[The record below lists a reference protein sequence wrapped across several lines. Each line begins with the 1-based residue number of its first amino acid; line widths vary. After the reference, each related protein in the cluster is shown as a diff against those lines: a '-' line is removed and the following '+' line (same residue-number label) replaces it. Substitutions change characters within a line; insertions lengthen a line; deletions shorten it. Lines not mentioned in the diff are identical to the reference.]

1 MKSISRCIHLFLH
14 TVFILLASQAS
25 AAWELPVTEI
35 STTSTVNNDPDVA
48 MALNSTNEG
57 LATWTFT
64 STNLLIQA
72 SKYDGSTW
80 SAPVTISVAGQDA
93 DQSKVGMDSTGK
105 GHAVWRRSDGSN
117 TIIQTAAYDGTNW
130 GAPINLS
137 LTGQNATDP
146 QISVNAS
153 NHAMAVWTRSNGS
166 EDVIQA
172 AYFDGATWSAPVTLS
187 DTGQN
192 AATPQVSLNSTNRAL
207 AVWQRDNGLGD
218 LIIQAAFFNGTTWG
232 SADSLSSTGFNSSVP
247 QVSLN
252 DSNIGF
258 ATWILVN
265 GSLNEIQAARF
276 NGTAW
281 EAAETI
287 MEPGS
292 TGYSP
297 KVEVWPSGNALV
309 AWINYDFSVE
319 RVKGVIYSGGSW
331 GVVDTIGDQLPNTE
345 VVIGVNSTNIAYA
358 SWINFDP
365 DLGFNVVRASI
376 YNGSTWGVQ
385 DTLTSEDN
393 SYRTAISVN
402 PAGGALI
409 ALSMD
414 TAGANRGIFASES
427 LGEEINST
435 VVATPPFANADG
447 IDFSTI
453 TVTLLNNAGVPIVGN
468 TVSLAA
474 SSGSSVISAPSG
486 PSDASGQ
493 VTFTVTDTVIEDVT
507 YTATD
512 ETNSVIIIQTATVSF
527 LNEESFFSTVVA
539 APTSVL
545 NDGTSFS
552 TITVTLSNGTDPIVG
567 NDVSLSQGGG
577 SSIISAP
584 SGPSDG
590 SGQVTFTVT
599 NTTAEVVTYTATDTT
614 TGNVIA
620 QTAQVTFFADEST
633 TSTVS
638 ASPLIVMS
646 DGVQS
651 STITVTLLDSLG
663 VPIMGNNVTL
673 SQGGGSSVISAP
685 SGPSDALGQV
695 TFTVTNTTVEVVTY
709 TATDTTSAVVILQT
723 AQVSFETNE
732 ESASTVV
739 AVPTSVNADGS
750 QSSTIT
756 VTLLDYL
763 LNPIVG
769 NTVFLSQNGG
779 SSSISPPSGVS
790 DAFGQVIFTVTN
802 TTPETVT
809 YTARDDTNGVDLQ
822 QTAQVTFIPLESN
835 TSTVTAFPSS
845 VISDGVSFSTITVT
859 LLDGFFNPIVGNT
872 VSLAQDGSSLISAPS
887 GPSDANG
894 QVTFTVTNLTSE
906 TVTYTATDVTNG
918 VVITE
923 TAQVA
928 FGDDEAG
935 LSTVVAT
942 PTSVEANGI
951 AFSTITVTLLN
962 GALNPIVG
970 NSVSLSQGGGSSTID
985 PLVAVTNAFGQAQFI
1000 VKSTTQEVVTYTAT
1014 DLTNAIVITQTA
1026 QVTFTEPVGPLPPTN
1041 FRGQLKKNKFA
1052 TQKEYFD
1059 LLEWD
1064 PSPDVSTDHYELYQN
1079 GVLAAVVPSTGPFK
1093 VAINNVNKNL
1103 TYIYT
1108 LYAVDIDGDKSA
1120 PVVISVP

>member
-1 MKSISRCIHLFLH
+1 MKNISRCIHLFLH
-14 TVFILLASQAS
+14 AVFILLASQAS
-25 AAWELPVTEI
+25 SAWDLPVTEI
-35 STTSTVNNDPDVA
+35 STTTTFNQDPDVA

-57 LATWTFT
+57 LATWTFS

-80 SAPVTISVAGQDA
+80 SAPVTISVPGEDA

-105 GHAVWRRSDGSN
+105 GHAVWRRFDGPQ
-117 TIIQTAAYDGTNW
+117 TVIQTAAFDGTTW

-137 LTGQNATDP
+137 LTGQNALNP

-153 NHAMAVWTRSNGS
+153 NHAMAVWTRSNG
-166 EDVIQA
+166 VQNVTQA
-172 AYFDGATWSAPVTLS
+172 AYFDGTTWGAPVTINTPGLNS
-187 DTGQN
+187 EL
-192 AATPQVSLNSTNRAL
+192 PQVSLNSTDRAL
-207 AVWQRDNGLGD
+207 AVWEEPNGLGD
-218 LIIQAAFFNGTTWG
+218 VLIQAAFFNGTTWD
-232 SADSLSSTGFNSSVP
+232 APVQLSSTGFNSSNA

-258 ATWILVN
+258 ATWILN
-265 GSLNEIQAARF
+265 NAGLGEIQAAPF
-276 NGTAW
+276 NGTTW
-281 EAAETI
+281 DAAETI
-287 MEPGS
+287 IEPGS

-297 KVEVWPSGNALV
+297 KIEVWPSGNAV
-309 AWINYDFSVE
+309 AVWINNDFSSE
-319 RVKGVIYSGGSW
+319 RVKGTIYSSGSW
-331 GVVDTIGDQLPNTE
+331 GAVDTFGDQLPNTE
-345 VVIGVNSTNIAYA
+345 VVLGVNSTNIAYA
-358 SWINFDP
+358 SWLSFAP
-365 DLGFNVVRASI
+365 FVNVVRAAVF
-376 YNGSTWGVQ
+376 NGSTWAPQ
-385 DTLTSEDN
+385 DTLTSEE
-393 SYRTAISVN
+393 SYATSIAVN
-402 PAGGALI
+402 PSGRALVVL
-409 ALSMD
+409 AKDSD
-414 TAGANRGIFASES
+414 DVGIFATES
-427 LGEEINST
+427 TGEDINSN

-453 TVTLLNNAGVPIVGN
+453 TVTLINNGGAPIVGN

-474 SSGSSVISAPSG
+474 NGGSSVISAPSG

-512 ETNSVIIIQTATVSF
+512 ETNGIVIVQTATVSF
-527 LNEESFFSTVVA
+527 LNEESFFSTVEA
-539 APTSVL
+539 SPTSVL
-545 NDGTSFS
+545 NNGSSSS
-552 TITVTLSNGTDPIVG
+552 TITVTLTNGTDPIVG
-567 NDVSLSQGGG
+567 SEVSLSQGGG
-577 SSIISAP
+577 SSSIFGP
-584 SGPSDG
+584 SGPSDAL
-590 SGQVTFTVT
+590 GQVFFTVT

-633 TSTVS
+633 TSTVT

-646 DGVQS
+646 DGVQA
-651 STITVTLLDSLG
+651 STITVTLLDNLG
-663 VPIMGNNVTL
+663 VPIVGNNVSL
-673 SQGGGSSVISAP
+673 SQGGGSSIISPP
-685 SGPSDALGQV
+685 SGASDAFGQV
-695 TFTVTNTTVEVVTY
+695 TFTVTNTQVETVTY
-709 TATDTTSAVVILQT
+709 TATDTTNAVVIFQT

-739 AVPTSVNADGS
+739 AAPTSVNADGS

-756 VTLLDYL
+756 VTLLDDL

-769 NTVFLSQNGG
+769 NTVSLSQGGG

-790 DAFGQVIFTVTN
+790 NAFGQVTFTVTN

-809 YTARDDTNGVDLQ
+809 YTARDNTNGIDLQ
-822 QTAQVTFIPLESN
+822 QTAQVTFIALESN
-835 TSTVTAFPSS
+835 TSTVTAFPLS

-859 LLDGFFNPIVGNT
+859 LLDGFLNPIVGHT
-872 VSLAQDGSSLISAPS
+872 VSLAQNGSSVISAPS
-887 GPSDANG
+887 GPSDAFG
-894 QVTFTVTNLTSE
+894 QVTFTVTNINSE

-918 VVITE
+918 VIITQ

-928 FGDDEAG
+928 FGDSEAG
-935 LSTVVAT
+935 LSTVIAT
-942 PTSVEANGI
+942 PASVEANGVE
-951 AFSTITVTLLN
+951 FSTITVTLLN

-970 NSVSLSQGGGSSTID
+970 NSVSLSQGGGSSIIS

-1000 VKSTTQEVVTYTAT
+1000 VRSTTEEVVTYTAT
-1014 DLTNAIVITQTA
+1014 DITNAVLITQTA
-1026 QVTFTEPVGPLPPTN
+1026 EVTFTEPLGPLPPTN

-1052 TQKEYFD
+1052 TQTEYYD

-1064 PSPDVSTDHYELYQN
+1064 PSPDINTDHYEIYQN
-1079 GVLAAVVPSTGPFK
+1079 GVLKAVVPATGPFK

-1108 LYAVDIDGDKSA
+1108 LYAVDIEGDKSA